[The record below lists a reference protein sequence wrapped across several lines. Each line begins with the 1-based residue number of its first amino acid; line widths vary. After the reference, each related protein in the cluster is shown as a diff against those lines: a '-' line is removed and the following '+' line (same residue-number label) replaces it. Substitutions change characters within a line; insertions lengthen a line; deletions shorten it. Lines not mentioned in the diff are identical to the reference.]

1 MPGMKPGMTW
11 REWFNVTQLRSY
23 QSNPHEYELG
33 SSSMK
38 TTTRFVLSKEGQ
50 EILLGADYFPADPNV
65 PPGPMLAPVVPKLA
79 GVPEN
84 FVGPDKLMKYTD
96 SSEEIFRQLF
106 R

>member
-1 MPGMKPGMTW
+1 
-11 REWFNVTQLRSY
+11 
-23 QSNPHEYELG
+23 
-33 SSSMK
+33 
-38 TTTRFVLSKEGQ
+38 
-50 EILLGADYFPADPNV
+50 
-65 PPGPMLAPVVPKLA
+65 MLAPVVPKLA

>member
-1 MPGMKPGMTW
+1 MKGAKH
-11 REWFNVTQLRSY
+11 
-23 QSNPHEYELG
+23 PHAAMLLIDYI
-33 SSSMK
+33 
-38 TTTRFVLSKEGQ
+38 LSQEGQ
-50 EILLGADYFPADPNV
+50 EILLGAEYFPADPAV
-65 PPGPMLAPVVPKLA
+65 PPPPLLAPVVPKIA